1 MPVLKRLHER
11 DDSLSES
18 ASVNEELVER
28 DAYEKGF
35 AAGENAGFS
44 MGEKKALVLTERL
57 ESLINELT
65 GLRKKIVRETEP
77 QLVELAADIAKK
89 IILKELTIDPDAIV
103 DIAREALVRLERS
116 GTITIKINSSLYDLF
131 MKHKQEILN
140 IHPDVV
146 FDVDP
151 SAAATGAVVMSP
163 SEEIMTDVDVQ
174 LKHLIKEMGERLDGD

>member
-1 MPVLKRLHER
+1 MLHRNHAIREKDVTAFCMPVLKRLHER
-11 DDSLSES
+11 DDRLSES

-103 DIAREALVRLERS
+103 NKFKFPIRR
-116 GTITIKINSSLYDLF
+116 TMN
-131 MKHKQEILN
+131 N
-140 IHPDVV
+140 
-146 FDVDP
+146 
-151 SAAATGAVVMSP
+151 
-163 SEEIMTDVDVQ
+163 
-174 LKHLIKEMGERLDGD
+174 